1 MEKFVIKF
9 TDKESGKV
17 SYYRKTIMREKLIG
31 GVMYH
36 FNEYEL
42 TDSIEKANVIYS
54 EDSALYIINAYISVD
69 QPLWADGFHITVH
82 RLPTKRERIALDM
95 TPLKKIVSYANGYK
109 KASAKGRAALR
120 KKMFDENFIMACKE
134 SLEKINKLK

>member
-9 TDKESGKV
+9 TDKKSGKV
-17 SYYRKTIMREKLIG
+17 SYYRKTIMREKLING
-31 GVMYH
+31 IMYH

-54 EDSALYIINAYISVD
+54 EDSALHIINAYISVD
-69 QPLWADGFHITVH
+69 QPGWADGFHITVH

-109 KASAKGRAALR
+109 KASAKGRAELR
-120 KKMFDENFIMACKE
+120 KKMFDEKLIMACKE

>member
-17 SYYRKTIMREKLIG
+17 SYYRKANLKEKVVD

-36 FNEYEL
+36 FYEYEL
-42 TDSIEKANVIYS
+42 TDGIEKANTFYS
-54 EDSALYIINAYISVD
+54 EEEATYFINNIVRGN
-69 QPLWADGFHITVH
+69 QPLWVSGFHITVH

-109 KASAKGRAALR
+109 KASAKGRAELR
-120 KKMFDENFIMACKE
+120 KKMFDEKLIMACKE

>member
-1 MEKFVIKF
+1 MDKYVIKF
-9 TDKESGKV
+9 VNKNNGDV
-17 SYYRKTIMREKLIG
+17 SYYRKTIMREKLVNGI
-31 GVMYH
+31 MYR

-54 EDSALYIINAYISVD
+54 EDGALHIIAHIFVD
-69 QPLWADGFHITVH
+69 QPVWANGFYITSH
-82 RLPTKRERIALDM
+82 RLPTRREQISLDM
-95 TPLKKIVSYANGYK
+95 TPLKKIVAYANGYK

-120 KKMFDENFIMACKE
+120 KKMFDEEFIMACKE